1 VGTNPCDAVPL
12 WSERHPDLIAVL
24 ESAAALQRSV
34 PDAVLVG
41 GSVAAMYAGHRLSF
55 DHDHV
60 LTDLMS
66 RYEAVLEAAEAT
78 DGWATSVKASRPP
91 MTLMGSLGGI
101 EAGLRQLRRS
111 VPLETVQVRVPSGE
125 RVTVPTLAEAL
136 RVKAYLVVVRNQVR
150 DYLDVAAMAER
161 LGVTEAAAVLCGVDG
176 YYLDRSEE
184 DDSVATVLVQRL
196 AEPNPKDHTV
206 IMQLSD
212 YKGLTEKWQDWAV
225 VTAACNDLA
234 QRMLEGPAE

>member
-1 VGTNPCDAVPL
+1 MPT
-12 WSERHPDLIAVL
+12 
-24 ESAAALQRSV
+24 
-34 PDAVLVG
+34 
-41 GSVAAMYAGHRLSF
+41 F
-55 DHDHV
+55 D
-60 LTDLMS
+60 
-66 RYEAVLEAAEAT
+66 
-78 DGWATSVKASRPP
+78 
-91 MTLMGSLGGI
+91 
-101 EAGLRQLRRS
+101 
-111 VPLETVQVRVPSGE
+111 
-125 RVTVPTLAEAL
+125 EAL

-150 DYLDVAAMAER
+150 DYLDVAAMAEC